1 MKEEIF
7 AELKEN
13 LERVFKR
20 WKNRLLR

>member
-13 LERVFKR
+13 LEKSVQALE
-20 WKNRLLR
+20 NRLLR